1 MRLVVRAV
9 RRCAVVVEDK
19 QAAITGHVHPFLSA
33 GGEEDA
39 ADEGLVG
46 HAFEV
51 ERLPRAV
58 GRAHHDAILRA
69 AVGHPEVLVFVEPDA
84 DGTYI
89 TLGILRIRQSRSQ
102 WRVGVVIEADEGV
115 VFDLDHALAEGRYEA
130 VRRVVRVDGHT
141 HIVLHP
147 EASGAR
153 HGLLVEVRPFLIHA
167 AHQRASAIAAC
178 GVRVR
183 STDHPEPSAVDDH
196 KVVFIAL
203 RPLDL
208 ESRDGFFVLSL
219 GPSAQAHQPVAS
231 RSHPETAVLGER
243 RDPIDGTRRHRLTR
257 TLKRGEDV
265 HRFRGVSHQPIA
277 DHREPAQVRLLAER
291 FDRAVRI
298 AIEESTARGHEA
310 ESIAEGTEADD
321 LLIVK
326 VEAVQRDT
334 FPVADVHQVGC
345 RGRGE
350 QSAVRRR
357 VDRSGE

>member
-19 QAAITGHVHPFLSA
+19 QAAIAGHVHPFLPA

-46 HAFEV
+46 HALEV

-58 GRAHHDAILRA
+58 GRTHHDAVLCA
-69 AVGHPEVLVFVEPDA
+69 AVGHPEVFVFVEPDA
-84 DGTYI
+84 DGAHI
-89 TLGILRIRQSRSQ
+89 ALGVLRIRQGRSQ
-102 WRVGVVIEADEGV
+102 RRVRVVIEADEGV

-147 EASGAR
+147 EASGTR
-153 HGLLVEVRPFLIHA
+153 YGLLVEVRPFLVYA

-231 RSHPETAVLGER
+231 RGHPEATVLSER
-243 RDPIDGTRRHRLTR
+243 RNTIDGACADGLARA
-257 TLKRGEDV
+257 LKRGEDV
-265 HRFRGVSHQPIA
+265 HRFRGVSHQSIA
-277 DHREPAQVRLLAER
+277 DHRKPA
-291 FDRAVRI
+291 
-298 AIEESTARGHEA
+298 
-310 ESIAEGTEADD
+310 
-321 LLIVK
+321 
-326 VEAVQRDT
+326 
-334 FPVADVHQVGC
+334 
-345 RGRGE
+345 
-350 QSAVRRR
+350 
-357 VDRSGE
+357 